1 VSGEHVELSTGQT
14 LAVDRYGDPASRP
27 IVLLHGLS
35 SSRLGYGSVVPH
47 VADRRGACVLNVD
60 QRCHGES
67 TRATLDTY
75 DAPSYAADVAALIE
89 TLGDQPA
96 VIVGHS
102 LGGVVAAAL
111 AVARPELVRGLFLED
126 PPTFEADAERRA
138 ASPAARWFPAL
149 IAAVRELQARDA
161 PVEEYERFSE
171 PGAPRDEV
179 VARCR
184 SLRLWDPVTME
195 AAVNGVF
202 WNAFDPLAP
211 LACPVTL
218 LRADPQV
225 GAVFQP
231 GDADQLAAAN
241 PHAQIIEVPGAGH
254 TIHSAATLG
263 AYVAHLEAFLET
275 V

>member
-1 VSGEHVELSTGQT
+1 VSGEHLELPTGQT
-14 LAVDRYGDPASRP
+14 LAVDRYGDAGSPP

-47 VADRRGACVLNVD
+47 LVERGRSCVLNVD
-60 QRCHGES
+60 QRGHGES

-75 DAPSYAADVAALIE
+75 DAPSYATDVAALIE
-89 TLGDQPA
+89 TLGDRPA
-96 VIVGHS
+96 VVVGHS

-111 AVARPELVRGLFLED
+111 AVARPGLVRGIFLED

-149 IAAVRELQARDA
+149 IAAVRDLQARDA
-161 PVEEYERFSE
+161 PAEDYERFSE
-171 PGAPRDEV
+171 PGAPRNEV
-179 VARCR
+179 EARCR

-195 AAVNGVF
+195 AAVTGVF
-202 WNAFDPLAP
+202 WNGFDPLAP

-241 PHAQIIEVPGAGH
+241 PHAHIIEVAGAGH
-254 TIHSAATLG
+254 TIHSAATLA
-263 AYVAHLEAFLET
+263 AYIAHLDAFLDR